1 MENKIDDNKAVGLV
15 WYTISVLIILN
26 VWRNFN
32 TLPGEFILGAFSIWS
47 LRNGMDYF
55 KKAEKSED
63 E

>member
-26 VWRNFN
+26 IWRNFN
-32 TLPGEFILGAFSIWS
+32 TLPGEFLLGAFSIWS
-47 LRNGMDYF
+47 LRNCMDYF